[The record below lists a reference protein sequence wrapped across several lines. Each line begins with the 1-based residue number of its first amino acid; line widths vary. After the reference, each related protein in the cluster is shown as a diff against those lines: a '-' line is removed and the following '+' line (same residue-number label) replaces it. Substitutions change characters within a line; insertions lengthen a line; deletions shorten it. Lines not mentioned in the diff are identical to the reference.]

1 MILSEKFFQ
10 TLPKELQDAVVK
22 AGKETMM
29 WERKYVEEI
38 TEKDIARLK
47 ELGMVF
53 SGAPTDKEEWM
64 KRARGTWE
72 AQYEGIGSGDAA
84 KGKAI
89 VEQVQKVAG
98 EYTP

>member
-1 MILSEKFFQ
+1 MSEKFFQ
-10 TLPKELQDAVVK
+10 TLPKELQDVVVK

-72 AQYEGIGSGDAA
+72 AQFEGIGSGDAA

-89 VEQVQKVAG
+89 VEQVQKVA
-98 EYTP
+98 EQYKP